1 MLRLARPQKTG
12 LDYFPVDVDIFSD
25 TKIRIVMARFGADGF
40 AFYMYLL
47 SRIYRDGFCVKADE
61 DFILIA
67 SADLQM
73 SREKIGQM
81 LSFFLDRSLLDSI
94 LFKADKILTSSGIQ
108 KRYQEAVKSRASKNA
123 VTVDGRYWLLKT
135 DETESFIQVRQPES
149 FSEKKPN
156 KSEKNPSKSENNPL
170 KESKGKKSKGE
181 ERKAPASLSP
191 AEQREELE
199 RKYGITLVE
208 VYLAKAG
215 KYRYEGDKAIEKA
228 AQWLTEDEARGK
240 ITALPPKEETSL
252 DMEGYMAQVMTCA
265 PKYRKDD
272 GV

>member
-1 MLRLARPQKTG
+1 MARPQKTG

-108 KRYQEAVKSRASKNA
+108 KRYQEAVKSRAS
-123 VTVDGRYWLLKT
+123 
-135 DETESFIQVRQPES
+135 
-149 FSEKKPN
+149 
-156 KSEKNPSKSENNPL
+156 
-170 KESKGKKSKGE
+170 
-181 ERKAPASLSP
+181 
-191 AEQREELE
+191 
-199 RKYGITLVE
+199 
-208 VYLAKAG
+208 
-215 KYRYEGDKAIEKA
+215 
-228 AQWLTEDEARGK
+228 
-240 ITALPPKEETSL
+240 
-252 DMEGYMAQVMTCA
+252 
-265 PKYRKDD
+265 
-272 GV
+272 

>member
-149 FSEKKPN
+149 FSEKNPN

-170 KESKGKKSKGE
+170 KESKGKKSKG
-181 ERKAPASLSP
+181 K
-191 AEQREELE
+191 
-199 RKYGITLVE
+199 
-208 VYLAKAG
+208 
-215 KYRYEGDKAIEKA
+215 
-228 AQWLTEDEARGK
+228 
-240 ITALPPKEETSL
+240 
-252 DMEGYMAQVMTCA
+252 
-265 PKYRKDD
+265 
-272 GV
+272 

>member
-149 FSEKKPN
+149 FSEKNPS

-181 ERKAPASLSP
+181 ERKAPAPLSP
-191 AEQREELE
+191 AEQRAELE
-199 RKYGITLVE
+199 RKYGKTLVE
-208 VYLAKAG
+208 VYLTKAG

-252 DMEGYMAQVMTCA
+252 DMDGYMAQVMTYA

>member
-1 MLRLARPQKTG
+1 MARPQKTG

-25 TKIRIVMARFGADGF
+25 IKIRLVMARFGADGF

-149 FSEKKPN
+149 FSEN
-156 KSEKNPSKSENNPL
+156 NPSKSENNPL

-181 ERKAPASLSP
+181 ERKAPAPLSP
-191 AEQREELE
+191 AEQRAELE
-199 RKYGITLVE
+199 RKYGKTLVE
-208 VYLAKAG
+208 VYLTKAG

-252 DMEGYMAQVMTCA
+252 DMEGYMAQVMTYA